1 MRWSLP
7 AVLLTALLFP
17 CRATAAE
24 NTDVE
29 KAITSGVA
37 ALRKLQES
45 DGSWAYATADS
56 TVGSTSLAALT
67 LLMCGADKEDRAVL
81 SAASYVRG
89 RSVGLA
95 YTYSIALAI
104 LFLDKLGDP
113 GDVPLLE
120 SLAARLVAGQ
130 NTSAGGWS
138 YYCPVPITSEQRRLT
153 ELVSRGR
160 LGKGDRPEP
169 ENARQQAREFQKRIG
184 TLSTASMSAG
194 GPLSRPDNSNTQFA
208 TLALWVSRRHGFPV
222 DGALRAVERHFRG
235 TQFNDG
241 GWAYVDGM
249 RGSIPTPTMTCAGLL
264 GVAIGFGVSNDKA
277 KERGATP
284 RDPAKDAFLKAG
296 VAALARSIDV
306 PPERILGLD
315 APPVGGPGSVPDP
328 DRPGPPGPGRGPDG
342 MAPRPGGGAGN
353 RGFPRRRMRNMVGIG
368 RLYYYLWS
376 VERVAVALNLDVIG
390 NKDWYAWGSRI
401 ILSTQDTDGTWAG
414 EHDLGGVDTCFALLF
429 LKRANLAN
437 DLTALTRA
445 PALGRV
451 SLKAGDAA
459 RAPAAKDDRAAKPDS
474 TDRESND
481 RTAPPAKEERP
492 AKPGATDRPSDTGP
506 APATAKEQ
514 RPAMPAAPATA
525 KEQRP
530 TAPDSRAK
538 KDAPKVAS
546 ERPPASPPKV
556 ASLGDT
562 PGAKLAETLLAMSSE
577 KQAEEIGRLR
587 ADKGNESTE
596 ALALAAPQL
605 VPDLR
610 DKARQALADHE
621 GRLQAEAIGR
631 DLGNGNAEIRR
642 AAALAC
648 ALTEAKQFIPQLIGL
663 LDDRESDVGRAAR
676 VALRAMTGQDFG
688 PPANADAE
696 DRKRAVD
703 KWQEW
708 WKKQP
713 H

>member
-7 AVLLTALLFP
+7 AVLVTALFFP

-29 KAITSGVA
+29 KAISNGVA

-67 LLMCGADKEDRAVL
+67 LLMCGADKEDRAVT
-81 SAASYVRG
+81 SAASYVRAK
-89 RSVGLA
+89 SVGLA

-130 NTSAGGWS
+130 NNSAGGWS

-160 LGKGDRPEP
+160 LGKGDRPPP
-169 ENARQQAREFQKRIG
+169 ENARQQAREFQQRIG

-222 DGALRAVERHFRG
+222 DGALRAVERHFRS

-249 RGSIPTPTMTCAGLL
+249 RSSIPTPTMTCAGLL

-277 KERGATP
+277 KERGVAA

-315 APPVGGPGSVPDP
+315 APPVGGPGAVPDP
-328 DRPGPPGPGRGPDG
+328 DRMQPRPGPDG
-342 MAPRPGGGAGN
+342 IGPRPGGAGGGGN

-390 NKDWYAWGSRI
+390 NKDWYSWGSQI
-401 ILSTQDTDGTWAG
+401 ILSTQDGDGSWQG
-414 EHDLGGVDTCFALLF
+414 EHDMGGVDTCFALLF

-459 RAPAAKDDRAAKPDS
+459 RAAPAKDDRAAKPDG
-474 TDRESND
+474 TDREWND
-481 RTAPPAKEERP
+481 GTTPPAAKAERP
-492 AKPGATDRPSDTGP
+492 AKSATTDRPSDTGS

-514 RPAMPAAPATA
+514 RPAKPA
-525 KEQRP
+525 
-530 TAPDSRAK
+530 APDSREK
-538 KDAPKVAS
+538 KDAPKTAG
-546 ERPPASPPKV
+546 ERSPAGPPKA

-562 PGAKLAETLLAMSSE
+562 PGAKLAETLLALPAE

-587 ADKGNESTE
+587 AEKGDENSD
-596 ALALAAPQL
+596 ALALAAPL
-605 VPDLR
+605 LLPDLR
-610 DKARQALADHE
+610 DKARQALADRE
-621 GRLQAEAIGR
+621 GRMQAEAIGR

-663 LDDRESDVGRAAR
+663 LDDRDPDVTRAAR
-676 VALRAMTGQDFG
+676 VALRALTSQDFG
-688 PPANADAE
+688 PASNADAA